1 MKEHLF
7 FGASEDALA
16 MISREYDLIHPL
28 RASLKFTRREV
39 AGLSDIS
46 KAQEMIDPLGEIHG
60 VNYRKVFVEDTWEKQ
75 EEDLAWILLN
85 SLLAI
90 YEGWASEI
98 FSIFEGADFSK
109 EISFTQKLESADL
122 STKFGSYFITPTLQS
137 TLIDT
142 AMQNKY
148 IVENNLDI
156 GKLDKYMLMY
166 RYFKELRNCYM
177 HHNGKATD
185 RVVNAYDEYKKAVTC
200 KNDIDAE
207 ELPEIVEPKLGDKVK
222 ITIRGVIG
230 FSQFLRRIIIIS
242 DIMLMTSKYAE
253 QELITKKLDS
263 NWIPCRLSG
272 TRADQEKRIGEY
284 FRKIGVHLPDNRY
297 AFKEIFI
304 CQGIFK
310 RA

>member
-46 KAQEMIDPLGEIHG
+46 KAQEMIDSLGEIHG

-222 ITIRGVIG
+222 I
-230 FSQFLRRIIIIS
+230 
-242 DIMLMTSKYAE
+242 
-253 QELITKKLDS
+253 
-263 NWIPCRLSG
+263 
-272 TRADQEKRIGEY
+272 
-284 FRKIGVHLPDNRY
+284 
-297 AFKEIFI
+297 
-304 CQGIFK
+304 
-310 RA
+310 